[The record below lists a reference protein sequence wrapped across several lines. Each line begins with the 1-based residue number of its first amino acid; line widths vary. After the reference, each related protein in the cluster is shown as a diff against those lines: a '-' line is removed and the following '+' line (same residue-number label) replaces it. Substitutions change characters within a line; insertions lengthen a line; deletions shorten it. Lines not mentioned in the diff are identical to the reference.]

1 MPVVAVLA
9 THRRDA
15 TVLVSPVWHRWRDG
29 GFEIWVG
36 GTTSR
41 CATSDTNPQ
50 ATVLV
55 AETDL
60 PYRGVEVRGEAE
72 LVDRGVTEAAS
83 RSRVRTS
90 ATSRGSAFVGSNA
103 GDDLIV
109 RVAPG
114 ESLRTW
120 DFADDFPPADLL
132 DAQVGGTNRSISSRC
147 SPRWSARSV
156 LM

>member
-1 MPVVAVLA
+1 MRTNLRLDDLDGFLELPVVAVLA
-9 THRRDA
+9 THRRDG
-15 TVLVSPVWHRWRDG
+15 TVLLSPVWHRWRDG

-36 GTTSR
+36 GDDVKVR
-41 CATSDTNPQ
+41 HLRRDPR

-72 LVDRGVTEAAS
+72 LVDRGVTEAALEIAS
-83 RSRVRTS
+83 RYVGDE
-90 ATSRGSAFVGSNA
+90 RGSAFVGSNA

-114 ESLRTW
+114 ELRAW
-120 DFADDFPPADLL
+120 DFADDFPA
-132 DAQVGGTNRSISSRC
+132 G
-147 SPRWSARSV
+147 
-156 LM
+156 